1 MLTIITGKAGTGKT
15 ASIMESIR
23 QEVSQHT
30 RSLLIVPEQYSHEAE
45 RELCRTCGP
54 ALSLYSEVVSFT
66 GLARRVDQL
75 LGGTALPPL
84 DKGGRLLCISLA
96 ISQIF
101 PQLRLYSSAK
111 KRVSLQSQLLDAV
124 TELKCAC
131 LTPEQLLDISRTCS
145 GILSDKL
152 HDLALILELYDAIVA
167 NGHTD
172 PSDQLSRLAERIGN
186 AGLEDT
192 HIYIDGF
199 TDFTRQQ
206 LSVITALMEAGCA
219 LTVCLTC
226 EPSTPN
232 SEVFAIPLS
241 TLRRLQREAE
251 DRNIPCRLRHLT
263 SDTTERPLPFFG
275 DHLFTY
281 TRQDAPEAQ
290 NSIRLYAGNSIADEC
305 ELAAAAAIALVR
317 DTGCRWRDISI
328 AARGFDAYES
338 LLDSTFRKYGVPLY
352 LTKKSS
358 LLSKPLSQLIVSAY
372 EIITGGWSADDV
384 FSYLRTGLAGLD
396 SEACDRL
403 ENYVLLWD
411 LRGSVWT
418 ADADW
423 RLHPGGYTD
432 SDSDEDREMLRIVN
446 ELRRKAAA
454 PLAAFEQAEKAAQTG
469 HAHIAALSALFD
481 TLSVAAALEEQ
492 ANILENAGYLQ
503 QAAECEKL
511 WEITLSSMEQFNSL
525 LGETEM
531 DTEIFAKLFALM
543 LSQYDI
549 GTIPVSVDRVAA
561 GEMDRMRRRNI
572 RHLIVL
578 GATDA
583 NLPQT
588 ETDRGIFSPED
599 RAKLLESGLD
609 FGTCGEA
616 ELWREFCLIYNC
628 LTLPKESLIL
638 SYPRTG
644 ENQPSIVINRAKML
658 FDLPVLPID
667 TDLCKCQAH
676 DSALE
681 LAAFSFRTESGT
693 LSRAAAAYFAE
704 AENETFQRLKNA
716 AVLSRGQLSRRS
728 VQALYGDSLRL
739 SSSRIDAFASCRFSY
754 FLQYGLGA
762 KPRQPAAFSPPEIG
776 TFMHYIL
783 EHVTREVMERG
794 GFRAVTDQTLHDLT
808 DRYVSQYVSEFLNDF
823 REKTPRFIYLFR
835 RLTQDVRAVVED
847 VAAELRRSRFE
858 PLNVELKF
866 GDMDHIPP
874 MELGEGNGK
883 LTLTG
888 IVDRVDGWMHDG
900 KLYLRVVDYKTGKKT
915 FSLSDVWYGMGL
927 QMLLYLFTLE
937 KCGMDLYGKE
947 VVPAGVLY
955 VPAFDKMVSST
966 EDLSDENIAEKKAA
980 LRMRSGLI
988 LNDDAVIA
996 AMEQGGEYQYIPVTV
1011 KKRGSDVP
1019 EALASAEQL
1028 GMLSRYIETTLREL
1042 ASQLRAGSIAADP
1055 YYKSQQENACT
1066 YCDYAGICHFE
1077 DGCHGDARR
1086 YLPTLPASKVWVMME
1101 GETEH
1106 A

>member
-15 ASIMESIR
+15 TAIMESIR
-23 QEVSQHT
+23 QEVEHHT

-45 RELCRTCGP
+45 RELCRICGSS
-54 ALSLYSEVVSFT
+54 LSLYSEVMSFT
-66 GLARRVDQL
+66 GLARQVDQI
-75 LGGTALPPL
+75 LGSAAQPPL

-96 ISQIF
+96 VSQAF
-101 PQLRLYSSAK
+101 PQLRLYGAAR
-111 KRVSLQSQLLDAV
+111 KRVALQSQLLEAV
-124 TELKCAC
+124 TELKTAC
-131 LTPEQLLDISRTCS
+131 ITPEQLLETSHVCS

-152 HDLALILELYDAIVA
+152 HDLALILELYDAVIA

-172 PSDQLSRLAERIGN
+172 PTDRLSRLAERIGN
-186 AGLEDT
+186 AGLQDT

-206 LSVITALMEAGCA
+206 LSVITALMDAGCS

-226 EPSTPN
+226 EPSATN

-251 DRNIPCRLRHLT
+251 ERNVSCRMQHMT
-263 SDTTERPLPFFG
+263 SDTEKEPLPFFG

-281 TRQDAPEAQ
+281 TRKAAPDAR
-290 NSIRLYAGNSIADEC
+290 NSIRLYAGNNIADEC

-328 AARGFDAYES
+328 AVRGFDAYEN

-358 LLSKPLSQLIVSAY
+358 LLSKPLPQLITAAY
-372 EIITGGWSADDV
+372 EIITGGWAADDV
-384 FSYLRTGLAGLD
+384 FAYLRTGLAGID
-396 SEACDRL
+396 SEDCDRL
-403 ENYVLLWD
+403 ENYVLLWE
-411 LRGSVWT
+411 LRGGAWT
-418 ADADW
+418 KDSDW
-423 RLHPGGYTD
+423 QLHPGGYTD
-432 SDSDEDREMLRIVN
+432 SDSEEDHELLRTVN

-454 PLAAFEQAEKAAQTG
+454 PLAAFAQAEKAAQTG
-469 HAHIAALSALFD
+469 HAHIAALNNLLD
-481 TLSVAAALEEQ
+481 TLSVAEALEQQ
-492 ANILENAGYLQ
+492 ANALENAGYAQ

-511 WEITLSSMEQFNSL
+511 WELTLSSMEQFDGL
-525 LGETEM
+525 LGNTEM
-531 DTEIFAKLFALM
+531 DTETFSKLFALM
-543 LSQYDI
+543 LSQYDV
-549 GTIPVSVDRVAA
+549 GTIPISVDRVAA

-583 NLPQT
+583 NLPRA
-588 ETDRGIFSPED
+588 ETDGGIFSPED
-599 RAKLLESGLD
+599 RAKLLEAGLD

-628 LTLPKESLIL
+628 LTLPKESLTL
-638 SYPRTG
+638 SYPCTG
-644 ENQPSIVINRAKML
+644 ENQPSIVINRAKVL
-658 FDLPVLPID
+658 FDLPISPID

-681 LAAFSFRTESGT
+681 LAAFSFRAEGSA
-693 LSRAAAAYFAE
+693 LSRAAAAYFSE
-704 AENETFQRLKNA
+704 AEGETFRRLKDT
-716 AVLSRGQLSRRS
+716 AVLSRGQLSRRA
-728 VQALYGDSLRL
+728 VQALYGDTLRL
-739 SSSRIDAFASCRFSY
+739 SSSRIDTFASCRFSY

-783 EHVTREVMERG
+783 EHVTRDVMKLG
-794 GFRAVTDQTLHDLT
+794 GFRSVEEKTLHALT

-835 RLTQDVRAVVED
+835 RLTQDVRTVVED
-847 VAAELRRSRFE
+847 IAAELRRSRFE
-858 PLNVELKF
+858 PFNVELKF
-866 GDMDHIPP
+866 GAMDHVPP
-874 MELGEGNGK
+874 IELGDGK

-888 IVDRVDGWMHDG
+888 IVDRVDGWVNDG
-900 KLYLRVVDYKTGKKT
+900 KLYLRVIDYKTGKKT

-937 KCGMDLYGKE
+937 KCGMELYGKE

-955 VPAFDKMVSST
+955 VPAFDKVISST
-966 EDLSDENIAEKKAA
+966 EDLSDEKISEKKAA

-996 AMEQGGEYQYIPVTV
+996 AMEQGEEYQYIPVTV

-1028 GMLSRYIETTLREL
+1028 GMLSRHIDQTLREL

-1066 YCDYAGICHFE
+1066 YCDYADICHFE
-1077 DGCHGDARR
+1077 DGSHGDARR
-1086 YLPTLPASKVWVMME
+1086 YLPTLPASKVWTMME
-1101 GETEH
+1101 GGKEH